1 MNLHLLACQIEI
13 PRIRDAAARDA
24 HLART
29 AEKIRKAIGPGLP
42 DLVVLPELSALE
54 YSDDAFTCLDALEEP
69 MYGPSFETYSTLA
82 RTIGAG
88 IVYGFALRDGDARY
102 ICQAVV
108 DSRGKLVGHF
118 EKLHLANYGASAE
131 TAHFSPGHQL
141 FVFELHGL
149 RIAPL
154 ICYDIRFP
162 ELVRRLV
169 ELDVDVVLQCSAYTR
184 DLSFYSW
191 RHFVVA
197 RAMEAQV
204 AWLGLNRAGDGWGGS
219 VYSAPFVDAS
229 TPEQQLGSGELFWP
243 IEIPYDQRAKVR
255 AITPYHADRRGDYAE
270 LPVIE
275 GGVMR

>member
-29 AEKIRKAIGPGLP
+29 AEKIRQAIGLVPP
-42 DLVVLPELSALE
+42 DLVVLPELSAME
-54 YSDDAFTCLDALEEP
+54 YSDDAFACLEALEEP
-69 MYGPSFETYSTLA
+69 LHGPSFETYSALA

-108 DSRGKLVGHF
+108 DSKGELVGHF
-118 EKLHLANYGASAE
+118 EKLHIANYGDSAE
-131 TAHFSPGHQL
+131 AAHFSPGHRL
-141 FVFELHGL
+141 FVFELRGL
-149 RIAPL
+149 RIAPV

-162 ELVRRLV
+162 ELTSRLV
-169 ELDVDVVLQCSAYTR
+169 DLDVDVVLQCSAYAT

-191 RHFVVA
+191 RHFVVT

-219 VYSAPFVDAS
+219 VFSAPFVDAS
-229 TPEQQLGSGELFWP
+229 APEQQLGKEERFWP
-243 IEIPYDQRAKVR
+243 IEIPSDQRARVR
-255 AITPYHADRRGDYAE
+255 AITPYHADRRHDYAA